1 MEVQCTMA
9 KFCVPFT
16 CTSKDTRI
24 DGIDMPP
31 VENIDGIFEGVNAF
45 NIRGV
50 VTTVKP
56 NEATSGGTT
65 SILQLSL

>member
-1 MEVQCTMA
+1 MEVQCTTA
-9 KFCVPFT
+9 KCRVPFT
-16 CTSKDTRI
+16 YTSKDTRI

-50 VTTVKP
+50 VTTVDI
-56 NEATSGGTT
+56 SGDTKN
-65 SILQLSL
+65 ILQVLL

>member
-1 MEVQCTMA
+1 MEVQCTTA
-9 KFCVPFT
+9 KCRVPFT
-16 CTSKDTRI
+16 YTSKDTRI

-50 VTTVKP
+50 ITTVKP
-56 NEATSGGTT
+56 NQTTIGGLT
-65 SILQLSL
+65 SILKLPL